1 LDVLPQINGL
11 SHQAQSIVGKL
22 VESLNLRESILQQD
36 KESLDNE
43 RKALNDERL
52 MLQAEKDSLE
62 KQKLEQKQ
70 IEQILENLNTSYLK
84 LLDSQ
89 KKTNYLLWGVGGVAT
104 TSVVT
109 SIILFLIK

>member
-1 LDVLPQINGL
+1 
-11 SHQAQSIVGKL
+11 
-22 VESLNLRESILQQD
+22 
-36 KESLDNE
+36 
-43 RKALNDERL
+43 
-52 MLQAEKDSLE
+52 
-62 KQKLEQKQ
+62 
-70 IEQILENLNTSYLK
+70 LENLNTSYLK